1 MPRTLSRRELLRTM
15 GIGSA
20 AALLA
25 ACQPKVVE
33 RVVKETIIVAG
44 TPQVVEKVVKETVVV
59 EKQVAA
65 PTAAAKLEKV
75 IVWGWWEPRM
85 AFYQDAANA
94 LMDKNPEVS
103 VEVISLPGDQLWSKV
118 LPATAAG
125 TGPTLLKQ
133 KPTYYFSFLD
143 SGLLEPYPE
152 ERFPI
157 DWWKTNFPDTWDIYS
172 KEGRQYVYLDG
183 SMANLLMYNRAMF
196 EAAGLD
202 PQTPPASW
210 ADLINM
216 GKQLTEAD
224 AAGTVLVEG
233 LILGEYPWINAV
245 YQLGGS
251 LVSIA
256 DDGTRTSAMLSETAV
271 QAFEWLCSLYTEH
284 KISSREF
291 LPFDQA
297 IGTSKAAMGLMTS
310 WIVGTFDTSFPDV
323 AAVLGWAPPPTP
335 TGKPEPVWGYKTNVL
350 ALTMFRNRPAME
362 KEAGFIY
369 LEWLLNNSDDSLANV
384 AEISGCLP
392 GKLSVRSDPRFMAKE
407 ALKVA
412 IETLPLEKSSVMESN
427 NLSAVR
433 DNAINRVVLEGQST
447 EESLAIADAEWN
459 QWLAEG
465 DASHMA

>member
-1 MPRTLSRRELLRTM
+1 MSMHLNRRQLLRSMAVGTA
-15 GIGSA
+15 GVV
-20 AALLA
+20 LA

-33 RVVKETIIVAG
+33 
-44 TPQVVEKVVKETVVV
+44 KVVKETVIVEGTPKVIEKTVVV
-59 EKQVAA
+59 EKEGPP
-65 PTAAAKLEKV
+65 PTAAKYEKV

-94 LMDKNPEVS
+94 LMDQNPDIE

-143 SGLLEPYPE
+143 NGLLEPYPE
-152 ERFPI
+152 EIFPI
-157 DWWKTNFPDTWDIYS
+157 DWWKTNFPDTWDIYG

-183 SMANLLMYNRAMF
+183 SMANLLMYNRTMF
-196 EAAGLD
+196 EAVGLD
-202 PQTPPASW
+202 PQTPPVSW
-210 ADLINM
+210 DELINM
-216 GKQLTEAD
+216 GKQLTKTD
-224 AAGTVLVEG
+224 SAGTILEEG

-251 LVSIA
+251 LVNIA
-256 DDGTRTSAMLSETAV
+256 DDGTRTSAMLSEPAV
-271 QAFEWLCSLYTEH
+271 KAFTWLCELYTKH

-291 LPFDQA
+291 LTYEEA

-310 WIVGTFDTSFPDV
+310 WIVGTFDTTYPDV

-350 ALTMFRNRPAME
+350 ALTMFQNRPVME
-362 KEAGFIY
+362 KEAGFVY
-369 LEWLLNNSDDSLANV
+369 LDWLLNNSDKSLADI
-384 AEISGCLP
+384 AEITGCLP
-392 GKLSVRSDPRFMAKE
+392 GKLSVRSDPRFTAKE
-407 ALKVA
+407 ALRVA
-412 IETLPLEKSSVMESN
+412 IDTLPLEKSSVMESE
-427 NLSAVR
+427 NLNAVR
-433 DNAINRVVLEGQST
+433 DNAINRVVLEGQSI
-447 EESLAIADAEWN
+447 EESLAIADQEWN